1 MSNKDSNW
9 EDSYQKEKPKIS
21 IKRAKSAE
29 IESSSLSP
37 SDLDLPEPSIKTE
50 EKKEIEIVEKATEK
64 TKEDSAPVKEVKMT
78 KGTDFPLDKIKQNL
92 NPELKEV
99 MKKVDSKV
107 SKQEVAS
114 LINTME
120 KKKDVIFE
128 NTGVNVF
135 DKLSL
140 TDSSTL
146 SKKLDEWNVPKEA
159 SDLNASVI
167 LAWLNKN
174 KK

>member
-21 IKRAKSAE
+21 IKRARSAE
-29 IESSSLSP
+29 VESASVSP
-37 SDLDLPEPSIKTE
+37 SSVDLPEPNKKSE
-50 EKKEIEIVEKATEK
+50 EVKEIEVESKSTEKA
-64 TKEDSAPVKEVKMT
+64 KEETLPVKEVKMT

-120 KKKDVIFE
+120 KNKDVIFE

-140 TDSSTL
+140 ADSSTL
-146 SKKLDEWNVPKEA
+146 SKKLDEWNIPKEA